1 VRVRH
6 LGEKALV
13 QVSPSETPRLNDLLL
28 QAKLTPALTAVGF
41 GSVEFDTVGYQG
53 AGLR

>member
-1 VRVRH
+1 M
-6 LGEKALV
+6 V
-13 QVSPSETPRLNDLLL
+13 QVSPDETPRLNDSLL
-28 QAKLTPALTAVGF
+28 QAKLTPALTAIGF